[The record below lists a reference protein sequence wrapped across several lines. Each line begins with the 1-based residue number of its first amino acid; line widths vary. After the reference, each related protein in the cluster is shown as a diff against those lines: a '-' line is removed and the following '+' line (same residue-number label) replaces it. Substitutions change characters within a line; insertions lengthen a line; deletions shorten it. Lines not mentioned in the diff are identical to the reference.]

1 YALEG
6 HPMEIENFS
15 LEMVN
20 YDKNGNITYLKRH
33 GLDVSSNEMDY
44 IDDLT
49 YNYAPQ
55 SNTWISVIDIASEDA
70 FKDGNTINEDY
81 FYDDNGNMTQDKNKH
96 IAHIEYNHL
105 NLPTFIYI
113 ESSGD
118 GGGDINYTYDAT
130 GVKLEKV
137 VNSGMDINA
146 TYYAGSYIYE
156 ESSQMGLMGPISSGI
171 KLKFFNQPEGYVEP
185 NNSGNFD
192 YIYQYKDHLGN
203 IRLSYKNI
211 SNNITP
217 VLEIQEEN
225 NYYPFGL
232 KHKGYNNN
240 IVSEHNWDYQGK
252 ENQKE
257 LSLNWHDFGARN
269 YDAALGRWMNTD
281 PLSEEFYS
289 YSPYNAMMN
298 NPLNFI
304 DPTGMAAEW
313 IPSVNENGSTT
324 YTAEAGD
331 SANTLSSQYGI
342 SQSDAEAIT
351 GTIGDTAIA

>member
-49 YNYAPQ
+49 YNYAPK
-55 SNTWISVIDIASEDA
+55 SNTLISVIDIASEDG

-156 ESSQMGLMGPISSGI
+156 ESSQMGLMGPISSGV

-185 NNSGNFD
+185 NSSGNFD

-203 IRLSYKNI
+203 IRLSYNKGSYQSLIESAFYEEYDGWIYNGGSANGNI
-211 SNNITP
+211 ELESGRLKVN
-217 VLEIQEEN
+217 VLNPYNGASIIIGDSFVTGAQVDISIEVDKAGTDKIYAVVQE
-225 NYYPFGL
+225 L
-232 KHKGYNNN
+232 DTNNN
-240 IVSEHNWDYQGK
+240 VIAIYN
-252 ENQKE
+252 
-257 LSLNWHDFGARN
+257 
-269 YDAALGRWMNTD
+269 MNSNLHTG
-281 PLSEEFYS
+281 S
-289 YSPYNAMMN
+289 Y
-298 NPLNFI
+298 NFSH
-304 DPTGMAAEW
+304 T
-313 IPSVNENGSTT
+313 V
-324 YTAEAGD
+324 
-331 SANTLSSQYGI
+331 
-342 SQSDAEAIT
+342 
-351 GTIGDTAIA
+351 